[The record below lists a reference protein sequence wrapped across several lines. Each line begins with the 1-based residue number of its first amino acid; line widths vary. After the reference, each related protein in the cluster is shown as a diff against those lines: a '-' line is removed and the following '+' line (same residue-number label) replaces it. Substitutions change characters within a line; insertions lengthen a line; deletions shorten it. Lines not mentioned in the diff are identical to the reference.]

1 MSQQNGFVDI
11 VEGNFDAG
19 VRIGDDILKDM
30 VAVRIAPDIRFV
42 VIGSSTYLAERGLP
56 LHPSQLEKHDCI
68 NIRLSP
74 TGPLYG
80 WEFVRQGGEYCEKSG
95 RAAYFFKHLSNASCS
110 KRWLRPGLPAGVFC
124 PGGD

>member
-56 LHPSQLEKHDCI
+56 LHPSQLENMTASIYVCHPQARCMAG
-68 NIRLSP
+68 NLS
-74 TGPLYG
+74 GRG
-80 WEFVRQGGEYCEKSG
+80 DCEKVDG
-95 RAAYFFKHLSNASCS
+95 QLTFQAFIQCFRQ
-110 KRWLRPGLPAGVFC
+110 
-124 PGGD
+124 

>member
-1 MSQQNGFVDI
+1 
-11 VEGNFDAG
+11 
-19 VRIGDDILKDM
+19 M

-80 WEFVRQGGEYCEKSG
+80 WEFVRQGEIVKKVDGQLTFSSIYPMLQAVKDGYG
-95 RAAYFFKHLSNASCS
+95 RPTCRSLLP
-110 KRWLRPGLPAGVFC
+110 RRGLRRDTIVGCLRTGQRLFPPT
-124 PGGD
+124 

>member
-42 VIGSSTYLAERGLP
+42 VI
-56 LHPSQLEKHDCI
+56 
-68 NIRLSP
+68 
-74 TGPLYG
+74 
-80 WEFVRQGGEYCEKSG
+80 
-95 RAAYFFKHLSNASCS
+95 
-110 KRWLRPGLPAGVFC
+110 
-124 PGGD
+124 